1 MNLNKILQNLID
13 YIKAKKEYKKYKK
26 HHVRDKLKNTE
37 CYDCKFL
44 KSDIY
49 SYNNYCKIRKKYV
62 FDDYTTKRCKY
73 CRKKV

>member
-1 MNLNKILQNLID
+1 MNLNKILKNFID
-13 YIKAKKEYKKYKK
+13 YIKLRKLYKKDKK

-44 KSDIY
+44 KPDIH

-73 CRKKV
+73 CIKKV